1 MAKSDF
7 FKAKLPRQTQKMLA
21 LTGLKKD
28 AHYNGRI
35 RRMFIDAHAVHVKH
49 KMDIMRGKDPD
60 AAAAEKTATPEI
72 E

>member
-7 FKAKLPRQTQKMLA
+7 FKAKLPRQTQKTLMLM
-21 LTGLKKD
+21 GLKKD

-49 KMDIMRGKDPD
+49 KMDIMRGKDP
-60 AAAAEKTATPEI
+60 AAATEDKTEI